1 MKEKYRM
8 LRDHIET
15 VPGRGGTENTPPE
28 KAASEFKFE
37 VQGETV

>member
-8 LRDHIET
+8 LGDHIEI
-15 VPGRGGTENTPPE
+15 VPWRGGTQDTPL
-28 KAASEFKFE
+28 KKTASEFKFE